1 MTTENDSSGSD
12 TSAQPSEG
20 AAEQPPIA
28 PVVAPV
34 DDAAAP
40 TSYAYGPATP
50 IDGGATP
57 AQAAPAPAPAQP
69 APSVAQ
75 PAPPSTQP
83 APAYTQPAP
92 TYTQPD
98 PASGQPYP
106 VAPSATVGTKG
117 LGLASMVIGIVALV
131 LIWTTYLSVAL
142 AVLALI
148 FGIISKRRKELPRGY
163 ATTGIVLASVTLGLL
178 AIGYLVLVA
187 FAWAL
192 SGGQGFS

>member
-57 AQAAPAPAPAQP
+57 AQAVPTPAHARPATAQP

-75 PAPPSTQP
+75 PAS
-83 APAYTQPAP
+83 AYTQPAP

-106 VAPSATVGTKG
+106 VAPSAPVGTRG